1 MFHTHGRNH
10 WKDMYGWEGG
20 VGGGVGLET
29 LGLSGFTKKTAAPV
43 SGQLTPEFRVWELRN
58 PAR

>member
-29 LGLSGFTKKTAAPV
+29 LGLSEFTKKTAAPV
-43 SGQLTPEFRVWELRN
+43 SGQLTPEFRVWEL
-58 PAR
+58 